1 MYKIIS
7 RTSSFL
13 ERSVT
18 FSVDGKIET
27 ISAPAATTTFD
38 DLLLRIEQEYGDGKD
53 KTVTVKADDKPTE
66 DPTPTKTTT
75 TTAPAKGRKKT
86 SQK

>member
-1 MYKIIS
+1 MYQIITK
-7 RTSSFL
+7 TSSFL
-13 ERSVT
+13 QRSVT

-27 ISAPAATTTFD
+27 ISAPAATATFD
-38 DLLLRIEQEYGDGKD
+38 DLLLRIEEKYGDKE
-53 KTVTVKADDKPTE
+53 KTVTVKPDDGEKPKE
-66 DPTPTKTTT
+66 APSAPK